1 MNKSFIGAAAVVL
14 SILAPFSAQA
24 QTQAQADQASVAVTA
39 PRQSYTLGAG
49 EFNDFANA
57 YKLSNGQVAQFTQ
70 RGNHYYVQLKGS
82 YRDLQRDEG
91 SVQKPLAARLRAV
104 GPGAFVTDS
113 GAELSFRDEGDEV
126 TINGFERLPAARV
139 AANQVNVQMIARR

>member
-39 PRQSYTLGAG
+39 SRQSYTLGAG
-49 EFNDFANA
+49 EFSDFANA

-70 RGNHYYVQLKGS
+70 RGNHYYVQLKGT
-82 YRDLQRDEG
+82 YRELQRDERNG
-91 SVQKPLAARLRAV
+91 RKPGATRLRAV

-113 GAELSFRDEGDEV
+113 GAELSFRDQGDEV
-126 TINGFERLPAARV
+126 TISGFERLPDARV
-139 AANQVNVQMIARR
+139 AANQRNVQMIARR